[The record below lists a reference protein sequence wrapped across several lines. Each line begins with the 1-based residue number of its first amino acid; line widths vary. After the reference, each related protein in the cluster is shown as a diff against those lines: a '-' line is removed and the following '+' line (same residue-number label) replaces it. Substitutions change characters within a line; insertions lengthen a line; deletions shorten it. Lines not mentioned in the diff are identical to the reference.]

1 VATPAPRPRAYLT
14 GQPDYLGIRIA
25 VTLHEFGADPDPGTL
40 RLDDLAQLACDVVV
54 RFTH

>member
-1 VATPAPRPRAYLT
+1 MATPAPRPRAYLT